1 MGFVHLSSLRLKR
14 KHGVPFNIP
23 RSELGGDVPF
33 AERYAGLAADTRLGR
48 AGTGRGGASWGRA
61 GERGPGQTPAAQRG
75 AARSS
80 HAPTSLVPWDTCVTR
95 PSTAPGG
102 LPGTGAALTGR
113 RLPSAR
119 RSRTAAKLKT
129 RGRGSAR
136 VGDRPSERGARCPA
150 VGGFLPPLPPVRMEL
165 LWAPE

>member
-48 AGTGRGGASWGRA
+48 AGKGRGGASWGRA
-61 GERGPGQTPAAQRG
+61 GERGPGQAPAAQRR

-129 RGRGSAR
+129 RGRGSTR
-136 VGDRPSERGARCPA
+136 VGDRPSGRGARCPA